1 MLIVLDNVL
10 DDSRRSAV
18 VDFFSSGAQAR
29 SMKWHQWTLADA
41 QVDPSPMAVLVQHAA
56 KFFDLASMVGC
67 EYWSHYGT
75 RPQWHVDKDEELK
88 SATGEIAC
96 PLCSIVYYA
105 DVDAVGGAFM
115 TETVSIKPVTN
126 RMIVFSP
133 GILHGVEEYTGTR
146 MSVAVNPWSKAP
158 TGYATPQTSE
168 AAT

>member
-10 DDSRRSAV
+10 DAPHRAAV
-18 VDFFSSGAQAR
+18 VDFFSSGPQAR
-29 SMKWHQWTLADA
+29 SMKWHQWTLSEAQADE
-41 QVDPSPMAVLVQHAA
+41 SPMALLVQKAA
-56 KFFDLASMVGC
+56 KFFDLASMAGC

-75 RPQWHVDKDEELK
+75 RPNWHVDKDEALK
-88 SATGEIAC
+88 NTTGEIAC

-115 TETVSIKPVTN
+115 TETASIKPVTN

-146 MSVAVNPWSKAP
+146 MSVAVNPWAKP
-158 TGYATPQTSE
+158 PMGYPALQTSE

>member
-10 DDSRRSAV
+10 DESRRVAV
-18 VDFFSSGAQAR
+18 VDFFASAVQAR
-29 SMKWHQWTLADA
+29 AMKWHQWALADA
-41 QVDPSPMAVLVQHAA
+41 QADLSPMAVLVQHAA
-56 KFFDLASMVGC
+56 KFFNLTPMVGC

-75 RPQWHVDKDEELK
+75 RPQWHVDKDEALQNT
-88 SATGEIAC
+88 TGEVAY